1 MPAAMHQ
8 IEIPQGNPAKI
19 QGGKMD
25 HSKIHLINN
34 PNVKCND
41 KFISL
46 HNLKPSK
53 PYAYATKT
61 RNHPKNTH
69 SVMTVKNV
77 RINDKTAGNESD
89 FPMWLNL
96 RQKYGEPGTDP
107 NSMNFT
113 AGMGAG
119 NTSKGVPTEYNYYLP
134 SIQGPDKDW
143 DAQAKTG
150 IDLTKS
156 PPALAN
162 PANDYYGI
170 YDRTVKK
177 KIEAMKSPNM
187 NIG

>member
-1 MPAAMHQ
+1 MPAAMNQ
-8 IEIPQGNPAKI
+8 IKIPQGNPAKI
-19 QGGKMD
+19 QGGKID
-25 HSKIHLINN
+25 HSKIKWINN

-46 HNLKPSK
+46 HNLKPAN

-61 RNHPKNTH
+61 RNHPSSTH
-69 SVMTVKNV
+69 SVMTTKNV
-77 RINDKTAGNESD
+77 RVTDHSPANEPD
-89 FPMWLNL
+89 MKMWLNL

-107 NSMNFT
+107 DSMSFT

-119 NTSKGVPTEYNYYLP
+119 NTPKGVPTEYNYYLP

-150 IDLTKS
+150 IDLTKN
-156 PPALAN
+156 PPVLAN

-170 YDRTVKK
+170 YDRAVKR
-177 KIEAMKSPNM
+177 KIEAMKSPNV